1 MQKLMIPVQK
11 LFVEE
16 KRVDRIAQ
24 IALLLLSIS
33 YSVVVLMF

>member
-16 KRVDRIAQ
+16 KRIDRIAQ
-24 IALLLLSIS
+24 IALLILSIS
-33 YSVVVLMF
+33 YSAIVLAI